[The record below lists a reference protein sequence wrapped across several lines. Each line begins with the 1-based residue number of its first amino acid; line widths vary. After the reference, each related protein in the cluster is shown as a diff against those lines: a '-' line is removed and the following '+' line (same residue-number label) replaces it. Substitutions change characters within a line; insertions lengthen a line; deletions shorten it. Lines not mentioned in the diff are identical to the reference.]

1 MRHML
6 DQYFTVSLRIW
17 HPTLSG
23 DAITGALC
31 LTPEVSHS
39 VGTQRTTPFGDPLEG
54 LYRCTYWSFPLVEK
68 TPGVF
73 TDGLSELLRSIERY
87 RGFFAQTAL
96 DGGRT
101 ELFVGV
107 FKEGSVGFTLE
118 PHVMI
123 ELANLSLE
131 LSVDIY

>member
-1 MRHML
+1 L
-6 DQYFTVSLRIW
+6 K
-17 HPTLSG
+17 
-23 DAITGALC
+23 
-31 LTPEVSHS
+31 PEVSHS
-39 VGTQRTTPFGDPLEG
+39 IGTQERTPFGDRLEG
-54 LYRCTYWSFPLVEK
+54 PTRCTYRGFPLVEK

-73 TDGLSELLRSIERY
+73 TDVLSELLRRIERY
-87 RGFFAQTAL
+87 RGFFAQTVL

-107 FKEGSVGFTLE
+107 FKEDSVGFTLE

-123 ELANLSLE
+123 ELASLSLE